1 MSLEELAQKLQN
13 CEKHIFRIKNPQH
26 RRDCAKMAGA
36 ARDRVAYVSTAQI
49 ECRRLKKETVQY
61 REALEKACQSIQDLE
76 RYIMMAQLIS

>member
-13 CEKHIFRIKNPQH
+13 CEKHIFRIKNTSH
-26 RRDCAKMAGA
+26 RWDCIKMAGA
-36 ARDRVAYVSTAQI
+36 VRDRITDLSRIQV